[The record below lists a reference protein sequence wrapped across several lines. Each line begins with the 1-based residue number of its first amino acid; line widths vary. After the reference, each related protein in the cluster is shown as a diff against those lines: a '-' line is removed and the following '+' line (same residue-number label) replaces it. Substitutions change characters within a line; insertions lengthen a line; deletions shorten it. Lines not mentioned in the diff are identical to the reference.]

1 MDVEIEVIDP
11 AAAADL
17 IDELDAYQK
26 TLYPPE
32 SNHLDSIDTL
42 KQSNV
47 CFLGAIEAGD
57 IIAIGSVKIFDDY
70 GELKRIYV
78 PKRHRGKGLAQRIVR
93 ALEQEL
99 LTHGVGVSR
108 LETGPKSV
116 AAIRLYE
123 KLGYVERGPFGSY
136 PPDPLSTFMEKH
148 L

>member
-1 MDVEIEVIDP
+1 MGVEIEIIDP

-32 SNHLDSIDTL
+32 SNHLDSIETL

-47 CFLGAIEAGD
+47 RFLGATEAGA

-78 PKRHRGKGLAQRIVR
+78 PKRHRGKGLAQRIVK

-99 LTHGVGVSR
+99 LTHGVRVSR

-136 PPDPLSTFMEKH
+136 PPDPLSTFMEKR